1 MQLSRYCSF
10 IGDVYRSRTDDIHIR
25 RSRIGDVRR
34 YWAIVII
41 IGAALGMTIL
51 GLEAVGCGLPGV
63 DTGQSA
69 YNAALRSALQSF

>member
-10 IGDVYRSRTDDIHIR
+10 IGDVYRSRADDVH

-34 YWAIVII
+34 YWAIAII

-51 GLEAVGCGLPGV
+51 GLQAVGCDLPGV
-63 DTGQSA
+63 DTGHSA
-69 YNAALRSALQSF
+69 YNAMLHSALRSF